1 MDSSPLRI
9 DNATFL
15 DTLYH
20 AFLQDPDAVDPRWRA
35 FFAGI
40 DSGADATPSPP
51 PRAAP
56 DDAAS
61 EFMGK
66 QMKVI
71 ALINANRYRGHRGA
85 DLDPIKV
92 YERPPVPELY
102 LEYHGFDEGDLD
114 RTFNTGT
121 LHIGKP
127 EATLRE
133 IDALLGDT
141 YRRSIGVEV
150 THLSS
155 TEQKRWVQ
163 ERLEGS
169 RGQPDF
175 DAAKKRDILR
185 WVTAARKLEDYL
197 HRKYVGQK
205 RFSLEGGENLI
216 PLLDE
221 IVQDAGGRGVREAVI
236 GMAHRGRLNVLVNI
250 LGKHPKVLFGEFE
263 GKIDVGAGSGD
274 VKYHLGFSRW
284 RRPAGRS
291 TWCSRS
297 TLRIWRSSTRSSKA
311 RSGHARSGAGTPPA
325 TGCCRSWSTA
335 TPPSPGRAW

>member
-1 MDSSPLRI
+1 
-9 DNATFL
+9 
-15 DTLYH
+15 
-20 AFLQDPDAVDPRWRA
+20 
-35 FFAGI
+35 
-40 DSGADATPSPP
+40 
-51 PRAAP
+51 
-56 DDAAS
+56 
-61 EFMGK
+61 
-66 QMKVI
+66 MKVI

-92 YERPPVPELY
+92 YERPPIPELY
-102 LEYHGFDEGDLD
+102 LEYHGFGEDDLD

-133 IDALLGDT
+133 IDALLRDT
-141 YRRSIGVEV
+141 YRGPIGIEV

-155 TEQKRWVQ
+155 TGQKRWVQ

-169 RGQPDF
+169 RGRPGF
-175 DAAKKRDILR
+175 DAAKKRDVLR

-221 IVQDAGGRGVREAVI
+221 IVQDAGRRGVREAVI

-263 GKIDVGAGSGD
+263 GKIDVGSGSGD
-274 VKYHLGFSRW
+274 GQVPPRLLLHGGDA
-284 RRPAGRS
+284 RRTAP
-291 TWCSRS
+291 
-297 TLRIWRSSTRSSKA
+297 
-311 RSGHARSGAGTPPA
+311 SGARVQPFASGDHQ
-325 TGCCRSWSTA
+325 
-335 TPPSPGRAW
+335 PGRRRLGPGAAGAARRLRRRAGAADPGPR